1 MTDTSSK
8 APSPDSRP
16 PDKASAE
23 ALTADPLFGAAILK
37 LTFTRKEMLNTPGF
51 TFVYNGT
58 LRELGVTDGQV
69 DRYIKKHR
77 EILTAHIDKSVGK

>member
-1 MTDTSSK
+1 MAALSNSK
-8 APSPDSRP
+8 HPGDSPGNLAKD
-16 PDKASAE
+16 A
-23 ALTADPLFGAAILK
+23 LFGAAVLK

-58 LRELGVTDGQV
+58 LRELGVTDAQV

-77 EILTAHIDKSVGK
+77 EALISHIEQSEQK